1 MHCRCSSTLTGM
13 TIDAYLLTRQWRDT
27 RDGVELSLWATS
39 DQGPVNIVINGQ
51 QAVCFIERER
61 ALALPHGV
69 ERKPLPLS
77 LLHGEAVDG
86 LYCRQQRDLQQ
97 LRGSD
102 VPLCESDIKPV
113 DRYLME
119 RFIRAAMSI
128 EGDLVQRKHHQHV
141 RNARLKPASYHP
153 SLRTVAVDI
162 ETRGSSRTL
171 YSIAAAT
178 LQQAVPAVAQEDT
191 RDDGIDSIDGI
202 NTHDAVD
209 THDTHDTHDTNDTSD
224 TSDKSDKSN
233 KSNKSDKNDAIDAI
247 DVIDVIDAIHAE
259 SDVAL
264 DTAQVTGPD
273 LTPHSVVFMIGGG
286 EPESRDDYELI
297 YHANE
302 KDLMNAFFDW
312 IEQSD
317 PDVLIGWAVV
327 NFDLNF
333 MDQKCRSLGIPFR
346 LGRGGETAAV
356 LQPGNPGSP
365 RIARVPGRAVF
376 DGIDL
381 LKAGFWSFDSFSLD
395 NVSHELLGVGKLI
408 TTEQDKVAEI
418 NRLFRDDK
426 PSLADYNI
434 RDCTLVNEIF
444 IKADLLEFAIQRAN
458 LTGLA
463 LDRHGGSVAAFD
475 NLYLPLLHRAGYVAP
490 DVDNRS
496 DGPGSPGGYV
506 MDSMPGLYDNVLV
519 LDFKSLY
526 PSIIRTFFIDPLGLA
541 VPGDNP
547 VPGFV
552 DAEFSRH
559 EHILPGLIEALWAAR
574 DQAKLTRNAPLS
586 QAIKIIM
593 NSFYGVLGTTG
604 CRFYSQQ
611 LASSI
616 TRRGH
621 EIITRTR
628 DWIEEQGYSVI
639 YGDTDS
645 VFVLIGDAADEVRC
659 EAIGEQLMH
668 SLNRWWTDELM
679 ERYQITSR
687 LEVEYETHYTRFLM
701 PTVRGM
707 PTGSKKRYA
716 GLINAR
722 DGGEATLIV
731 KGLEAARTDW
741 TPLAREFQ
749 RELFRRVFHDMPFEE
764 FVRTTAEQLR
774 RGELDEQLIYK
785 KRIRRALDDYQR
797 NVPPHIQAARKLP
810 KSGRSIRYI
819 ITRNGPEP
827 VDALE
832 SAPDYQHYL
841 DKQLA
846 PAADG
851 ILQFLDTS
859 FSAITD
865 AQMQMF

>member
-1 MHCRCSSTLTGM
+1 MSL
-13 TIDAYLLTRQWRDT
+13 DAYLLTRHWRDT
-27 RDGVELSLWATS
+27 PQGLELSLWACS
-39 DQGPVNIVINGQ
+39 DQGPVHLIIRGQ
-51 QAVCFIERER
+51 QAVCFIERSVPVS
-61 ALALPHGV
+61 LPSGTL
-69 ERKPLPLS
+69 RKPLELT

-86 LYCRQQRDLQQ
+86 LYFRQQRDLQQ
-97 LRGSD
+97 LRQSD
-102 VPLCESDIKPV
+102 LPLCESDIKPV

-119 RFIRAAMSI
+119 RFIRAPIRI
-128 EGDLVQRKHHQHV
+128 EGTVEAVGNHYRV
-141 RNARLKPASYHP
+141 RQPRLLPGNYQP
-153 SLRTVAVDI
+153 QLRTVAIDI
-162 ETRGSSRTL
+162 ETRGRSRTL
-171 YSIAAAT
+171 YSVAAAIMPS
-178 LQQAVPAVAQEDT
+178 QDISKDASQDVSEDAPAD
-191 RDDGIDSIDGI
+191 
-202 NTHDAVD
+202 
-209 THDTHDTHDTNDTSD
+209 
-224 TSDKSDKSN
+224 
-233 KSNKSDKNDAIDAI
+233 
-247 DVIDVIDAIHAE
+247 
-259 SDVAL
+259 
-264 DTAQVTGPD
+264 
-273 LTPHSVVFMIGGG
+273 VVFMIGQAQD
-286 EPESRDDYELI
+286 EMRDGYKLI
-297 YHANE
+297 YKSDE
-302 KDLMNAFFDW
+302 KTLLNAFFDW
-312 IEQSD
+312 IIDID
-317 PDVLIGWAVV
+317 PDALTGWAVV

-333 MDQKCRSLGIPFR
+333 MDQKCQALGIPFR

-395 NVSHELLGVGKLI
+395 NVSHELLGTGKLI
-408 TTEQDKVAEI
+408 TAEQDKVAEI

-426 PSLADYNI
+426 PQLADYNI

-444 IKADLLEFAIQRAN
+444 IKADLLAFAIQRAN

-463 LDRHGGSVAAFD
+463 LDRLGGSVAAFD
-475 NLYLPLLHRAGYVAP
+475 NLYLPRLHRAGFVAP
-490 DVDNRS
+490 DVNNRS
-496 DGPGSPGGYV
+496 NTAGSPGGYV
-506 MDSMPGLYDNVLV
+506 MDSVPGLYKNILV

-526 PSIIRTFFIDPLGLA
+526 PSIIRTFFIDPMGLA
-541 VPGDNP
+541 VPGENP

-552 DAEFSRH
+552 EATFSR
-559 EHILPGLIEALWAAR
+559 EQHILPGLIEELWAAR
-574 DQAKLTRNAPLS
+574 DEAKQHRNAPLS

-611 LASSI
+611 LVSSI

-621 EIITRTR
+621 EIITRSR
-628 DWIEEQGYSVI
+628 DWIEEQGYPVI

-645 VFVLIGDAADEVRC
+645 LFVLVGEGRDAQACAEV
-659 EAIGEQLMH
+659 GNSLMQA
-668 SLNRWWTDELM
+668 LNLWWTEELSQ
-679 ERYQITSR
+679 RFGIASH
-687 LEVEYETHYTRFLM
+687 LEVEYETHYSRFFM

-716 GLINAR
+716 GLIEP
-722 DGGEATLIV
+722 DSVLIV

-741 TPLAREFQ
+741 TPLARNFQ
-749 RELFRRVFHDMPFEE
+749 RELFRRVFLDLPFDE

-774 RGELDEQLIYK
+774 AGELDEQLVYR

-810 KSGRSIRYI
+810 HSGRTISYL

-827 VDALE
+827 LEKQE

-865 AQMQMF
+865 AQLQMF

>member
-1 MHCRCSSTLTGM
+1 MVHELSPSNFYNPGSQLKYTKGM
-13 TIDAYLLTRQWRDT
+13 SLDAYLLTRHWRDT
-27 RDGVELSLWATS
+27 PQGVELSYWATS
-39 DQGPVNIVINGQ
+39 DKGAVHIVVSGQ
-51 QAVCFIERER
+51 QSVCFIERNVD
-61 ALALPHGV
+61 AQLPANV
-69 ERKPLPLS
+69 TRKPLSLS

-86 LYCRQQRDLQQ
+86 LYFRQQRDLQQ
-97 LRGSD
+97 LRSTD
-102 VPLCESDIKPV
+102 LPLCESDVKPA
-113 DRYLME
+113 DRFLME
-119 RFIRAAMSI
+119 RFAKAPITI
-128 EGDLVQRKHHQHV
+128 EGPLIDKGHYLLAKNPRVQAG
-141 RNARLKPASYHP
+141 NFHP
-153 SLRTVAVDI
+153 HFNTVAIDI
-162 ETRGSSRTL
+162 ETRGHSRTL
-171 YSIAAAT
+171 YSVAAA
-178 LQQAVPAVAQEDT
+178 QMPGPDE
-191 RDDGIDSIDGI
+191 
-202 NTHDAVD
+202 HDA
-209 THDTHDTHDTNDTSD
+209 
-224 TSDKSDKSN
+224 
-233 KSNKSDKNDAIDAI
+233 AA
-247 DVIDVIDAIHAE
+247 
-259 SDVAL
+259 
-264 DTAQVTGPD
+264 
-273 LTPHSVVFMIGGG
+273 VVFMIGQSENETREG
-286 EPESRDDYELI
+286 YELI
-297 YHANE
+297 YARDE
-302 KDLMNAFFDW
+302 KTLLNAFFDW
-312 IEQSD
+312 IEHID
-317 PDVLIGWAVV
+317 PDIISGWAVI

-333 MDQKCRSLGIPFR
+333 IDQKCRSLGIPFR

-408 TTEQDKVAEI
+408 TSDQDKVAEI
-418 NRLFRDDK
+418 NRLFKHDK
-426 PSLADYNI
+426 PQLADYNI

-444 IKADLLEFAIQRAN
+444 VKAKLLEFAIQRAN
-458 LTGLA
+458 LTGLS
-463 LDRHGGSVAAFD
+463 LDRLGGSVAAFD
-475 NLYLPLLHRAGYVAP
+475 NLYLPRLHRAGYVAP
-490 DVDNRS
+490 DVNNRHE
-496 DGPGSPGGYV
+496 GAGSPGGYV
-506 MDSMPGLYDNVLV
+506 MDSLPGLYQNVLV

-526 PSIIRTFFIDPLGLA
+526 PSIIRTFFIDPMGLA
-541 VPGDNP
+541 NPGKNP
-547 VPGFV
+547 LPGFV
-552 DAEFSRH
+552 DAQFSR
-559 EHILPGLIEALWAAR
+559 ENHILPGLIEELWAAR
-574 DQAKLTRNAPLS
+574 DEAKQTNNAALS

-621 EIITRTR
+621 EIITKTR

-645 VFVLIGDAADEVRC
+645 VFVLVGEKNDAKSSCERIGNE
-659 EAIGEQLMH
+659 LMD
-668 SLNRWWTDELM
+668 SLNQWWDHQLRE
-679 ERYQITSR
+679 EFDITSH

-716 GLINAR
+716 GLIASA
-722 DGGEATLIV
+722 DGDKLVV

-741 TPLAREFQ
+741 TPLARDFQ
-749 RELFRRVFHDMPFEE
+749 RELFKRVFHDLPFEE
-764 FVRTTAEQLR
+764 FVRDTADALR
-774 RGELDEQLIYK
+774 SGELDEQLIYK
-785 KRIRRALDDYQR
+785 KRIRRALDEYQK

-810 KSGRSIRYI
+810 KSGRSIRYV

-832 SAPDYQHYL
+832 SLPDYQHYI